1 MSIFSKE
8 KMLFCFLPLSFELRP
23 PSSSI
28 SMPGILAFYERVKGD
43 AAKTSFPTSP
53 FPRFFSAEHYT
64 PLLELSTLP
73 TSLVCK

>member
-28 SMPGILAFYERVKGD
+28 SMPSILPFYERVKGD
-43 AAKTSFPTSP
+43 AAKTSFATSP
-53 FPRFFSAEHYT
+53 FPRFFSAGHYT
-64 PLLELSTLP
+64 PLPYQNFRPLHFLGM
-73 TSLVCK
+73 